1 MLDLTTLKLVSLNL
15 VVKSNFSYARTRELV
30 HLQLIIDRGD
40 RILVIPRDRDA
51 YLDVANGRV
60 KLKLGFR
67 GGRSTIENDQI
78 SSLEIDQN

>member
-1 MLDLTTLKLVSLNL
+1 MKLVNLNL
-15 VVKSNFSYARTRELV
+15 VVKSNFSYARTPELV

-60 KLKLGFR
+60 KFKLGFR
-67 GGRSTIENDQI
+67 GGLSTVENEQI
-78 SSLEIDQN
+78 SSLEID

>member
-15 VVKSNFSYARTRELV
+15 VVKSNFSYAGTRELV

-60 KLKLGFR
+60 KFKLGFR
-67 GGRSTIENDQI
+67 GGRSAIENEQI
-78 SSLEIDQN
+78 SSLEIGQN